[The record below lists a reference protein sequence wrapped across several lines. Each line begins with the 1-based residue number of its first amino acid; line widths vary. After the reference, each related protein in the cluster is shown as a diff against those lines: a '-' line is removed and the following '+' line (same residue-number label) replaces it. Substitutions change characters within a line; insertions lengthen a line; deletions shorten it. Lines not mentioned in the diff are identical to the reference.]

1 MRLVI
6 DREKQNNDRCSD
18 SDTETFYS
26 HTALER
32 QPRSKSLQTF
42 QQLFGISFTEELYL
56 YTSSKDKLRIKKYL
70 GNKTKDLELIRNL

>member
-1 MRLVI
+1 MRRVI

-18 SDTETFYS
+18 SDTKTFYS

-42 QQLFGISFTEELYL
+42 QQLFGISFTEELYP
-56 YTSSKDKLRIKKYL
+56 YTSSKDKLMVKNTLETKP
-70 GNKTKDLELIRNL
+70 KTLN